1 MHLKNSRPVLLIG
14 AGKKHNHLTSH
25 SVATLTLGLGLYC
38 ATLFDYAI
46 HYLRD
51 TNDYRELKVPD
62 NRLFRK

>member
-1 MHLKNSRPVLLIG
+1 MG

-51 TNDYRELKVPD
+51 TNGYRELKVPG